1 MLSSTN
7 TSNKWIAY
15 LSYSM
20 FLCVLVLAIVYAK
33 ERLFADS
40 SYYFF
45 HSINQGY
52 PQVDHD
58 RITLLLAQTL
68 PLIGSFLGASV
79 KTLVYLHSIGHVLFF
94 FFLFGYVYYYKKLPF
109 HGLALAIL
117 SATGVTVLFFSP
129 MLEIW
134 YGIALAI
141 VLDAELKKPITS
153 LFWRYSLLTLLV
165 VFITLSHPENF
176 GVAVF
181 IFILNAIQLGTTKK
195 SIIWFSVIILT
206 LLTYKFFTFSEYEAG
221 KVNNGLNA
229 ENNQFYSERT
239 TIEYYFNWFF
249 MLLKNY
255 YDCLLI
261 LVIGIFIYFKNKEYK
276 PLLFVFLSIVG
287 FSFIVHYTN
296 KADEYT
302 RYIESVHLPL
312 VAMSLIVLIDV
323 FNRII
328 KPLFS
333 TILLGFLVLF
343 FSSRV
348 YFIYEMGHDLTKR
361 TELIESFIELS
372 TQKGIQKTIVTEL
385 HFESLPGYFKTWSIS
400 IESLILST
408 MRNPDYT
415 ISIIT
420 DDDWNHEDNHTV
432 SNGSN
437 FILRRWEIYHN
448 NWLNTLLFILPV
460 EDYEFLK

>member
-1 MLSSTN
+1 
-7 TSNKWIAY
+7 
-15 LSYSM
+15 M
-20 FLCVLVLAIVYAK
+20 FLCVLVLAIVFAK

-45 HSINQGY
+45 HSINQGF

-68 PLIGSFLGASV
+68 PLIGSYIGASV

-94 FFLFGYVYYYKKLPF
+94 FMLFGYVYYYKKLPF

-141 VLDAELKKPITS
+141 VLDAELKKPILS
-153 LFWRYSLLTLLV
+153 LFWRYSVLTLLV

-176 GVAVF
+176 GVAIF
-181 IFILNAIQLGTTKK
+181 IFILNALHLGTTKK
-195 SIIWFSVIILT
+195 SIIWFSILIVS

-221 KVNNGLNA
+221 KINNGLNA
-229 ENNQFYSERT
+229 QDNQFYTERT
-239 TIEYYFNWFF
+239 TIEYYFNWFL

-255 YDCLLI
+255 YDCLMLLI
-261 LVIGIFIYFKNKEYK
+261 IGIFIYIKNKEYK
-276 PLLFVFLSIVG
+276 PLLFLSLSLVG
-287 FSFIVHYTN
+287 FSFIVHFTN
-296 KADEYT
+296 KADEFT

-312 VAMSLIVLIDV
+312 VAISLVVLIDV
-323 FNRII
+323 FNRIK

-333 TILLGFLVLF
+333 NILLGCLVLF
-343 FSSRV
+343 FSSRL
-348 YFIYEMGHDLTKR
+348 YFIIEMGNDLSKR

-372 TQKGIQKTIVTEL
+372 TQKGIQKSIVTEQD
-385 HFESLPGYFKTWSIS
+385 FEGQPGYYKTWSIS

-408 MRNPDYT
+408 MKNPDYT

-420 DDDWNHEDNHTV
+420 DDDWNHEDNHTI

-437 FILRRWEIYHN
+437 FMFRRWEIYHN
-448 NWLNTLLFILPV
+448 NWLNPSLFRLPV